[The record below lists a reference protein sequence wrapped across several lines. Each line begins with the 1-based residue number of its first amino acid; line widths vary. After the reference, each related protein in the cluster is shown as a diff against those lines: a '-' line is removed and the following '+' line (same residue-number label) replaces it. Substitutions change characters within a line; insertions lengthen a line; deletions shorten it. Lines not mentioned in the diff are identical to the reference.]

1 MKGSNRKYTDEELI
15 EQVRKV
21 YNKNLKVDASILKE
35 SDFCSYYAVNKWIGN
50 LDEIAEKADIQT
62 GCTDNKINEQRVKA
76 KMREMER
83 NKKRVVESN
92 IPKELQ
98 TFLKRSNKNFVEIR
112 EDASLI
118 REHGGN
124 ESTFN
129 RSKIEMIEQLRK
141 IDEPVKQSNIK
152 EHTEWTVKDY
162 EYDFGSTD
170 NALNIAGLISIQ
182 HTSEMWH
189 RMTGEWKVDDALKS
203 IEGYNPEKNHYVYRL
218 HFDDCYY
225 IGATR
230 RLKRR
235 IQEKEYWPD
244 DEPIDIDVESFDSKE
259 KCKQR
264 EKELPFETAIEFDTN
279 NVYGGRV
286 AYR

>member
-1 MKGSNRKYTDEELI
+1 MKGSRRKHTDEELI
-15 EQVRKV
+15 KQIRQV
-21 YNKNLKVDASILKE
+21 YNKNLKVDSNILRE
-35 SDFCSYYAVNKWIGN
+35 SDICSYYSIKRWIGN
-50 LDEIAEKADIQT
+50 LDEIAEKANIQT
-62 GCTDNKINEQRVKA
+62 GCTDYKINEQKLKA

-83 NKKRVVESN
+83 NGERVVKSN
-92 IPKELQ
+92 ITEEYKKC
-98 TFLKRSNKNFVEIR
+98 LKNSGKKFTEVR
-112 EDASLI
+112 ENASLI

-124 ESTFN
+124 DSTFD

-141 IDEPVKQSNIK
+141 IDEPVKQSDIEK
-152 EHTEWTVKDY
+152 HTDWTTGNYV
-162 EYDFGSTD
+162 YDFGSTD
-170 NALNIAGLISIQ
+170 KALNIAGLMSIK

-189 RMTGEWKVDDALKS
+189 RMTGEWKIDDALKS
-203 IEGYNPEKNHYVYRL
+203 IEGYNPEKEHYVYRL
-218 HFDDCYY
+218 HFDNCYY

-230 RLKRR
+230 NLKRR
-235 IQEKEYWPD
+235 IQEKEYWPED
-244 DEPIDIDVESFDSKE
+244 KPIDIDVESFDNKE